1 MSFRRGGERGCRGRG
16 RGRHY
21 PAPVQCDYFDA
32 GVCRSCTFMG
42 LPYAAQLADKD
53 ASVRSALAAHVDD
66 ALWLEP
72 FSGPESGFRNKAK
85 LVVGGRRG
93 APALGILAD
102 RGAVADLTRC
112 GLYEP
117 VLADAVRA
125 LPGVVARS
133 GLTPYDVARRSGEL
147 KNILVT
153 ASPDHEL
160 MVRFVLRSP
169 GQLPRLREALQDLR
183 TTLPRATVVTANLL
197 PEHKAVLEGPEEVV
211 LTEAD
216 SLTMRVDDV
225 GLHLRAQSFFQTNT
239 TVATGLYR
247 QVTDWVRAVGAT
259 SLWDLYCGVGGF
271 ALHALRAGAVRAV
284 RGLEVSPA
292 AVDSANRTARE
303 MGAAPGT
310 AVFEAGDATQDL
322 GPARDANA
330 SGEPAGTTPGSPEVL
345 VVNPPRRGI
354 GGDLAAR
361 IEHWPDLRHVVYSS
375 CNVTSL
381 SRDLAAMPSL
391 RVRAAR
397 LFDMFPQSAH
407 HEVAVLLERV

>member
-1 MSFRRGGERGCRGRG
+1 MPGDPRD
-16 RGRHY
+16 RHY

-42 LPYAAQLADKD
+42 VPYAVQLADKD
-53 ASVRSALAAHVDD
+53 TSVRSALAAHVDD
-66 ALWLEP
+66 AVWLAP

-93 APALGILAD
+93 ATVLGILD
-102 RGAVADLTRC
+102 GDGGVADLTGC

-117 VLADAVRA
+117 ALADAVRA
-125 LPGVVARS
+125 LPGLVSRS
-133 GLTPYDVARRSGEL
+133 GLTPYDVGQRSGEL

-153 ASPDHEL
+153 ASPDGEL
-160 MVRFVLRSP
+160 MLRFVLRSP
-169 GQLPRLREALQDLR
+169 GQLPRLREALDDLR
-183 TTLPRATVVTANLL
+183 TTLPAATVVTANLL
-197 PEHKAVLEGPEEVV
+197 PEHKAVLEGAEEVV

-225 GLHLRAQSFFQTNT
+225 ALHLRPQSFFQTNT
-239 TVATGLYR
+239 AVATGLYR
-247 QVTDWVRAVGAT
+247 QAT
-259 SLWDLYCGVGGF
+259 EWMSTLGPRVLLDLYCGVGGF

-284 RGLEVSPA
+284 RGVEVSPA

-303 MGAAPGT
+303 LGATPQT
-310 AVFEAGDATQDL
+310 AVFEVGDATQGF
-322 GPARDANA
+322 GPARDADA
-330 SGEPAGTTPGSPEVL
+330 SRGPAGTTPGSPEAL

-354 GGDLAAR
+354 GGDLAWR
-361 IEHWPDLRHVVYSS
+361 IEHSPDLRHVVYSS